1 MRVWQK
7 LIDRYLCVCLCV
19 CVLCDLERDTFEKE
33 SLFTRRSL
41 RNVFHH
47 S

>member
-7 LIDRYLCVCLCV
+7 SIDR
-19 CVLCDLERDTFEKE
+19 DLERDTFEKE